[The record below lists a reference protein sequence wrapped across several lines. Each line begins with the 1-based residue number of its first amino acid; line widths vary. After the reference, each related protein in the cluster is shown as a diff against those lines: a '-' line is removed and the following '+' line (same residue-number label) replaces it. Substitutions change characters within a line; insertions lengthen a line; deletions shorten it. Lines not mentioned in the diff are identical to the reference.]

1 MTPTPL
7 TPVDVTFDSV
17 SVSLGGHPIVQ
28 DVDLHVPAG
37 CFLGLLGPNGSG
49 KSTLLRTLYK
59 VHRPS
64 TGAVLVGGSD
74 VVGMKARDAARHIAV
89 LAQEVSTDFSLTV
102 DDVVMLGRTPHQ
114 TGFGANSTAD
124 RELADES
131 LELVNASHL
140 AGRPFA
146 TLSGGEKQRV
156 LLARA
161 FTQQAPVLVLDE
173 PTNHLD
179 IGFQLELMQLVASRG
194 VTVIAALHEINVAA
208 QFCDRI
214 AVMVQGRLVDMGTPA
229 EVLRPEILNPA
240 FRVSAHSVPHPVT
253 GRPVITFDHPAS
265 PARPQPAAFP
275 FPTTL
280 ER

>member
-1 MTPTPL
+1 MTPTPI
-7 TPVDVTFDSV
+7 DVTFDAV
-17 SVSLGGHPIVQ
+17 SVTLGGRPIVRG
-28 DVDLHVPAG
+28 VDLHVPAG

-64 TGAVLVGGSD
+64 TGAVLVGGSC
-74 VVGMKARDAARHIAV
+74 VVGMKARDAARHVAV
-89 LAQEVSTDFSLTV
+89 LAQEVSADFSLTV

-114 TGFGANSTAD
+114 TGFGANSAAD
-124 RELADES
+124 RELAAES
-131 LELVNASHL
+131 LELVNATHL
-140 AGRPFA
+140 AGRAFV

-161 FTQQAPVLVLDE
+161 FTQRTPVLVLDE

-179 IGFQLELMQLVASRG
+179 IGFQLELMQLVAERG

-214 AVMVQGRLVDMGTPA
+214 AAMVDGRLVAAGTPD
-229 EVLRPEILNPA
+229 EVLRPDILNPA
-240 FRVSAHSVPHPVT
+240 FRVSTHRVPHPVS

-265 PARPQPAAFP
+265 PARTQPAALP
-275 FPTTL
+275 SPTTV